1 VDEGQVEAEDAGSG
15 LGKSATRGLVRAGGE
30 AGGKGSGRAIQF
42 INCVF
47 GQGLSETIVRD
58 MIARILEA
66 ESASGPEPEPAT

>member
-1 VDEGQVEAEDAGSG
+1 MRHDRRAAAEGWYQDDAG
-15 LGKSATRGLVRAGGE
+15 RGEIVRAGGE

-47 GQGLSETIVRD
+47 GEGLSETIVRD